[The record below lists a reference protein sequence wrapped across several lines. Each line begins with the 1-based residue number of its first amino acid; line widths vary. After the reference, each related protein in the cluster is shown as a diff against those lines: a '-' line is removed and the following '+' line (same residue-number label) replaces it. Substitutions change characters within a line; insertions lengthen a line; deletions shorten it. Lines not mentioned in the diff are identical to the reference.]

1 MKECKQKKT
10 STKLLKNQMLTKGNQ
25 MLKRTIILSLLL
37 VGTPAQASEIV
48 FQFKNPSF
56 SGNNAGAQWL
66 TIENQETLRK
76 KAIQDKIEADLK
88 AKALE
93 EKNSILNRF
102 LNNLQSRIY
111 SQLAQQLTNN
121 LFGDEG
127 GESGEFSLEG
137 NQIKYEKTD
146 TEIKLVIIDAQG
158 NQTEIIVPTSGF
170 KW

>member
-1 MKECKQKKT
+1 
-10 STKLLKNQMLTKGNQ
+10 
-25 MLKRTIILSLLL
+25 MLKRSIILSLLL
-37 VGTPAQASEIV
+37 VSTPVQATELV

-56 SGNNAGAQWL
+56 SGINTGAQWL

-121 LFGDEG
+121 LFGEMG
-127 GESGEFSLEG
+127 GESGEFTLEG
-137 NQIKYEKTD
+137 NVIKYEKTD
-146 TEIKLVIIDAQG
+146 TDIKLVIVDAQV
-158 NQTEIIVPTSGF
+158 NQKEIIVPNSGF

>member
-1 MKECKQKKT
+1 
-10 STKLLKNQMLTKGNQ
+10 MLN
-25 MLKRTIILSLLL
+25 RTIILALL
-37 VGTPAQASEIV
+37 VVSTPVQASELV

-56 SGNNAGAQWL
+56 SGVNTGAQWL

-76 KAIQDKIEADLK
+76 KAIQDKIEAELK

-121 LFGDEG
+121 LFGEMGD
-127 GESGEFSLEG
+127 ESGEFALEG
-137 NQIKYEKTD
+137 NTIKYEKTD

>member
-1 MKECKQKKT
+1 
-10 STKLLKNQMLTKGNQ
+10 
-25 MLKRTIILSLLL
+25 MLKRSIILSLLL
-37 VGTPAQASEIV
+37 VSTPVQATEMV

-56 SGNNAGAQWL
+56 SGVNTGAQWL

-76 KAIQDKIEADLK
+76 KAIQDKIEAELK

-121 LFGDEG
+121 LFGETTED
-127 GESGEFSLEG
+127 SGEFTLEG
-137 NQIKYEKTD
+137 NVIKYEKTD
-146 TEIKLVIIDAQG
+146 TEIKLVIVDAQG

>member
-1 MKECKQKKT
+1 
-10 STKLLKNQMLTKGNQ
+10 
-25 MLKRTIILSLLL
+25 MLKRSIILSLLL
-37 VGTPAQASEIV
+37 VSTPVQATEIV

-56 SGNNAGAQWL
+56 SGINTGAQWL
-66 TIENQETLRK
+66 TVENQETLRK

-121 LFGDEG
+121 LFGEMG
-127 GESGEFSLEG
+127 GESGEFTLEG
-137 NQIKYEKTD
+137 HVIKYEKTD
-146 TEIKLVIIDAQG
+146 TEIK
-158 NQTEIIVPTSGF
+158 
-170 KW
+170 

>member
-1 MKECKQKKT
+1 
-10 STKLLKNQMLTKGNQ
+10 
-25 MLKRTIILSLLL
+25 MLKRVTALMLLL
-37 VGTPAQASEIV
+37 TSSHLQASELV
-48 FQFKNPSF
+48 HQFKNPSF
-56 SGNNAGAQWL
+56 SGVNAGAQWL

-76 KAIQDKIEADLK
+76 KTIQDKIEADLK

-121 LFGDEG
+121 LFGEDG
-127 GESGEFSLEG
+127 GEAGEFILEG
-137 NQIKYEKTD
+137 NTIKYEKTE
-146 TEIKLVIIDAQG
+146 TEIKLVIIDAAG

>member
-1 MKECKQKKT
+1 
-10 STKLLKNQMLTKGNQ
+10 
-25 MLKRTIILSLLL
+25 MLKRAIILSLFL
-37 VGTPAQASEIV
+37 VGTPAQATEIV
-48 FQFKNPSF
+48 HQFKNPSF

-66 TIENQETLRK
+66 TIENQEFNRK

-102 LNNLQSRIY
+102 MNNLQSRIY

-121 LFGDEG
+121 LFGEMGD
-127 GESGEFSLEG
+127 ESGEFTLEG
-137 NQIKYEKTD
+137 NQIRYEKTS
-146 TEIKLVIIDAQG
+146 TEIKLTIVDSQG
-158 NQTEIIVPTSGF
+158 NQTEIIVPTTGF

>member
-1 MKECKQKKT
+1 MTNKKY
-10 STKLLKNQMLTKGNQ
+10 LCALCA
-25 MLKRTIILSLLL
+25 LL
-37 VGTPAQASEIV
+37 VATSPVAASELV

-56 SGNNAGAQWL
+56 SGVNTGAQWL

-88 AKALE
+88 TKALE

-102 LNNLQSRIY
+102 MSNLQSRIY

-121 LFGDEG
+121 LFGEMG
-127 GESGEFSLEG
+127 GQSGEFTLEG
-137 NQIKYEKTD
+137 NTIKYVKTD
-146 TEIKLVIIDAQG
+146 TEIKLTITDDAG
-158 NQTEIIVPTSGF
+158 NTTEIIIPTSGF

>member
-1 MKECKQKKT
+1 
-10 STKLLKNQMLTKGNQ
+10 

-37 VGTPAQASEIV
+37 VGTPAQATEIV

-66 TIENQETLRK
+66 TIENQEFNRK

-88 AKALE
+88 AQALE

-102 LNNLQSRIY
+102 MNNLQSRIY

-121 LFGDEG
+121 LFGEMG
-127 GESGEFSLEG
+127 GQSGSFVLEG
-137 NQIKYEKTD
+137 NQISYEKSD
-146 TEIKLVIIDAQG
+146 TEIKLVITDDAG
-158 NQTEIIVPTSGF
+158 NVTEIIIPTSGF